1 MIFREL
7 VTIQIK
13 DQCNAMQT
21 LKISATYEKD
31 KQGNLRGRKC
41 GNEMLQTPRLL
52 RYLASSWQQRMG
64 LSLQCLTVTPA
75 NEMVS
80 KQVLFRGPMIT
91 GGEQRRSAG
100 KPYRHNCP
108 GNRRFGLISKE
119 CSCNYALSWC
129 RRGVL
134 CIFLEHGEVV
144 WLDESPRACAE
155 RLKQITCWNR
165 MHDIARTFWKGI
177 DDVRY
182 WVLFLEITAE
192 KLVGGG
198 TI

>member
-1 MIFREL
+1 MWKWD
-7 VTIQIK
+7 VT
-13 DQCNAMQT
+13 N
-21 LKISATYEKD
+21 SA
-31 KQGNLRGRKC
+31 
-41 GNEMLQTPRLL
+41 
-52 RYLASSWQQRMG
+52 LASI
-64 LSLQCLTVTPA
+64 LSFFMAAEDGAQSPVPRRNA
-75 NEMVS
+75 GDEMVS

-155 RLKQITCWNR
+155 RLKQITCWIR
-165 MHDIARTFWKGI
+165 MHDIARTFWKGD